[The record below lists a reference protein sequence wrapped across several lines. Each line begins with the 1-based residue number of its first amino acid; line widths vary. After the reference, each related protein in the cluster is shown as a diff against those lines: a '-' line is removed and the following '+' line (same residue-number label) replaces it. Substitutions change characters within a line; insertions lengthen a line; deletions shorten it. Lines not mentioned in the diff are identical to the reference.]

1 MTKTVKMEYR
11 HTAAIIIATIILSVS
26 GALAINAKGNR
37 TQESWDERA
46 QRLKSDYIFMEGM
59 RVNSQPSRPEDYFFL
74 MRRAEMLN
82 PDDADIAAE
91 VGYYEW
97 AISAD
102 SAMHQRGIAK
112 LKRHFEEFPE
122 DYFWS
127 SLYAT
132 AMVAFVS

>member
-1 MTKTVKMEYR
+1 MVTADSGTQVSNDKDRKMEYR
-11 HTAAIIIATIILSVS
+11 RTAAIIIATIILSVS

-59 RVNSQPSRPEDYFFL
+59 RVNSQPSRLEDYFFL

-102 SAMHQRGIAK
+102 SAMHQRAS
-112 LKRHFEEFPE
+112 PN
-122 DYFWS
+122 
-127 SLYAT
+127 
-132 AMVAFVS
+132 